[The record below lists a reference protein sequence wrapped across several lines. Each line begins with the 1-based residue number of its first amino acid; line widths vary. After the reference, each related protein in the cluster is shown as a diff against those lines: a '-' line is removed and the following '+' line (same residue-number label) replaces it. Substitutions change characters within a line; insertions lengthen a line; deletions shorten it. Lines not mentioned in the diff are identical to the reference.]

1 MTRKLSVLVAILA
14 AAALSAAPALAASS
28 PAVVTGS
35 VTNVADTSAKL
46 LGTVNP
52 NGSATTYLF
61 QWGLTNAYGVNGN
74 NHPAGSGIKTVSVSA
89 TPTGLTPGTVYHY
102 RVVAT
107 NKDGTSVGADRAF
120 KTSGFPPA
128 GVATGA
134 AADIGPFSVA
144 LTGVVNPNG
153 EATTWLFQYGV
164 TSSLGSSTFGQ
175 PLAASSAPTTIS
187 QPLFG
192 LEPGTTFYYRLVALH
207 DLTVVS
213 YGAEATFM
221 TEPSAAAV
229 PRRHRAHDAAQ
240 GQEEAVHVHDLR
252 HRQRTV
258 SGRSS
263 VHRHRDDPL
272 PARSQA
278 GREHGCR
285 AAAELYVLGS
295 GRILAPIPGRGSPRR
310 QVDLRV
316 LILFNGNGYLAP
328 KSARAEQVVLG

>member
-61 QWGLTNAYGVNGN
+61 QWGLTNAYGVNGF

-134 AADIGPFSVA
+134 ATDIGPFSVA

-164 TSSLGSSTFGQ
+164 TSSLGSATFGQ

-213 YGAEATFM
+213 YGAEAAFM
-221 TEPSAAAV
+221 TEPY
-229 PRRHRAHDAAQ
+229 PRPFPGVTALTTPHKDKKKPFTFTTF
-240 GQEEAVHVHDLR
+240 G
-252 HRQRTV
+252 TV
-258 SGRSS
+258 SGQYPADLQCTGTATIRYLLGRKQVASTVAALQPNCTFS
-263 VHRHRDDPL
+263 GQVVFRHL
-272 PARSQA
+272 
-278 GREHGCR
+278 
-285 AAAELYVLGS
+285 
-295 GRILAPIPGRGSPRR
+295 PGRGSPRR